1 MKYKNRVRSRIS
13 NLKDSKNPELKKN
26 VLCGAIT
33 PEQIAVMTSEVRE
46 PEEQGLLL
54 TGHVWLSWAAAR
66 VAVCSVAA
74 ARVHGVSL

>member
-46 PEEQGLLL
+46 PEEQGLLFS
-54 TGHVWLSWAAAR
+54 GEVSEAWLGCCQG
-66 VAVCSVAA
+66 CSFLSSCSQSA
-74 ARVHGVSL
+74 